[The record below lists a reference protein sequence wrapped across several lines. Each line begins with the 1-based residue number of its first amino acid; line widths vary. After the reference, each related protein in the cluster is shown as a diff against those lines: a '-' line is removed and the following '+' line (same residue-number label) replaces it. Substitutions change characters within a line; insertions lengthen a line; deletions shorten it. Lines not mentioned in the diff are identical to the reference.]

1 MAPSGLINGRT
12 GTTTQAFSE
21 PVLLCGL
28 WGPLVHCMIRAGSAS
43 GLPGSASPEPSQ
55 KQRRWYR
62 DDAVTGGIQIQTFKG
77 SIWGEVESPR
87 RQQKRVPGASK
98 SVCPPLPSQH
108 NAATL
113 NKPNTCFSLPAPLIN
128 GHFKK

>member
-62 DDAVTGGIQIQTFKG
+62 DDAVTGGG
-77 SIWGEVESPR
+77 GWGH
-87 RQQKRVPGASK
+87 K
-98 SVCPPLPSQH
+98 SRLLKVVSGVKWSHQGGNKNEYLALPNQYAPPFPL
-108 NAATL
+108 NTTL
-113 NKPNTCFSLPAPLIN
+113 LL
-128 GHFKK
+128 

>member
-62 DDAVTGGIQIQTFKG
+62 DDAVTGGGGGHKSRLLKVVSGVSGVTKEATKTSTWRFQISMPPPSLSTQRCYFK
-77 SIWGEVESPR
+77 
-87 RQQKRVPGASK
+87 
-98 SVCPPLPSQH
+98 
-108 NAATL
+108 
-113 NKPNTCFSLPAPLIN
+113 
-128 GHFKK
+128 

>member
-62 DDAVTGGIQIQTFKG
+62 DDAVTGGTQIQTFKG

-87 RQQKRVPGASK
+87 SNKNEYLALPNQYA
-98 SVCPPLPSQH
+98 PP
-108 NAATL
+108 
-113 NKPNTCFSLPAPLIN
+113 SLSTQRCY
-128 GHFKK
+128 FK